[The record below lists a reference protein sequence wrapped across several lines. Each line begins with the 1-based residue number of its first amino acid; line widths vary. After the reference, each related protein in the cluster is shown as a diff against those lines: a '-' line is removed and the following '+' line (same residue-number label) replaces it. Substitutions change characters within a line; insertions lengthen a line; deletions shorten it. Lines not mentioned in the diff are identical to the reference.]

1 MASNIDLFF
10 NTSRNKRTFPEVL
23 AEIQEYLASKY
34 STLITDNPEEQHQQ
48 ITAYIAKYLN
58 DYSLGVEGMSHEEL
72 IDKLYTEM
80 AEFSFLTP
88 YLFANDVEEININSW
103 KDVKITY
110 ADGRVV
116 PTKDRFQTPQ
126 HAVDVIRRLL
136 HKSGMILD
144 NSQPGVVG
152 HLSNKIRI
160 TVLGN
165 PLTDKEKGVAAS
177 IRIVNPKKLSR
188 DDFIGYGTATAEMLD
203 FLAEVLRFGLSIC
216 VTGSTGSGKTTLMS
230 WILST
235 IPNEKRIFTIE
246 NGCREFDL
254 VKEDAEGNVINN
266 VVHTV
271 TRFSDDPKQNYDQER
286 LLEFALTCNPDIV
299 CVGEMKS
306 AEAFAAQEA
315 ARTGHAVITTT
326 HANSCKAT
334 YYRMVTLCT
343 QKYDMGDKTLYNL
356 VTEAFPIVLF
366 VKKLEDNS
374 RRVMEITECEILEDG
389 TRQLHTL
396 YRYHVSETSIQDGK
410 VKVHGE
416 FQKVSTISAS
426 LQKRLLENG
435 MPPRLLERIAGGGV
449 KLDTGG
455 GNCVIVLILLAF
467 VGMLTGI
474 FLILGMTPFTFA
486 EELTK
491 PLSGRRQPISKRI
504 QQVNHPKE
512 PKGIRKTVLEAREM
526 LILTGKGGKFAA
538 ICAFSLFLAAM
549 GAVICIV
556 IQNYF
561 MLPVLAAGMGL
572 LPFWYVLFTSHS
584 YKKLMNNE
592 IETGLSIITSS
603 YLRSESMITAV
614 EENIHYLNPPV
625 ADVFRGFLAET
636 NMISADVKQALSN
649 MKPKLDNYVFREWVD
664 AAIACQDDKSLKS
677 TLTPIIGKLSDMRI
691 VAAELDYLLYE
702 PFKEFITMAFLL
714 IGNIPLLYFLN
725 KDWYDVLVNTGFG
738 KGILAVCLL
747 VLLISF
753 AAVIRLTKPVE
764 YKR

>member
-10 NTSRNKRTFPEVL
+10 NISRNKRTFPEVL

-34 STLITDNPEEQHQQ
+34 STLITDNPEGQHQQ

-254 VKEDAEGNVINN
+254 VKEDTEGNVINN

-299 CVGEMKS
+299 C
-306 AEAFAAQEA
+306 
-315 ARTGHAVITTT
+315 R
-326 HANSCKAT
+326 
-334 YYRMVTLCT
+334 
-343 QKYDMGDKTLYNL
+343 
-356 VTEAFPIVLF
+356 
-366 VKKLEDNS
+366 
-374 RRVMEITECEILEDG
+374 
-389 TRQLHTL
+389 
-396 YRYHVSETSIQDGK
+396 
-410 VKVHGE
+410 
-416 FQKVSTISAS
+416 
-426 LQKRLLENG
+426 
-435 MPPRLLERIAGGGV
+435 
-449 KLDTGG
+449 
-455 GNCVIVLILLAF
+455 
-467 VGMLTGI
+467 
-474 FLILGMTPFTFA
+474 
-486 EELTK
+486 
-491 PLSGRRQPISKRI
+491 
-504 QQVNHPKE
+504 
-512 PKGIRKTVLEAREM
+512 
-526 LILTGKGGKFAA
+526 
-538 ICAFSLFLAAM
+538 
-549 GAVICIV
+549 
-556 IQNYF
+556 
-561 MLPVLAAGMGL
+561 
-572 LPFWYVLFTSHS
+572 
-584 YKKLMNNE
+584 
-592 IETGLSIITSS
+592 
-603 YLRSESMITAV
+603 
-614 EENIHYLNPPV
+614 
-625 ADVFRGFLAET
+625 
-636 NMISADVKQALSN
+636 
-649 MKPKLDNYVFREWVD
+649 
-664 AAIACQDDKSLKS
+664 
-677 TLTPIIGKLSDMRI
+677 
-691 VAAELDYLLYE
+691 
-702 PFKEFITMAFLL
+702 
-714 IGNIPLLYFLN
+714 
-725 KDWYDVLVNTGFG
+725 
-738 KGILAVCLL
+738 
-747 VLLISF
+747 
-753 AAVIRLTKPVE
+753 
-764 YKR
+764 

>member
-1 MASNIDLFF
+1 M
-10 NTSRNKRTFPEVL
+10 
-23 AEIQEYLASKY
+23 
-34 STLITDNPEEQHQQ
+34 
-48 ITAYIAKYLN
+48 
-58 DYSLGVEGMSHEEL
+58 
-72 IDKLYTEM
+72 
-80 AEFSFLTP
+80 
-88 YLFANDVEEININSW
+88 
-103 KDVKITY
+103 
-110 ADGRVV
+110 
-116 PTKDRFQTPQ
+116 
-126 HAVDVIRRLL
+126 
-136 HKSGMILD
+136 
-144 NSQPGVVG
+144 
-152 HLSNKIRI
+152 
-160 TVLGN
+160 
-165 PLTDKEKGVAAS
+165 
-177 IRIVNPKKLSR
+177 
-188 DDFIGYGTATAEMLD
+188 
-203 FLAEVLRFGLSIC
+203 
-216 VTGSTGSGKTTLMS
+216 
-230 WILST
+230 
-235 IPNEKRIFTIE
+235 
-246 NGCREFDL
+246 
-254 VKEDAEGNVINN
+254 
-266 VVHTV
+266 
-271 TRFSDDPKQNYDQER
+271 
-286 LLEFALTCNPDIV
+286 
-299 CVGEMKS
+299 
-306 AEAFAAQEA
+306 
-315 ARTGHAVITTT
+315 
-326 HANSCKAT
+326 
-334 YYRMVTLCT
+334 
-343 QKYDMGDKTLYNL
+343 
-356 VTEAFPIVLF
+356 
-366 VKKLEDNS
+366 
-374 RRVMEITECEILEDG
+374 
-389 TRQLHTL
+389 
-396 YRYHVSETSIQDGK
+396 
-410 VKVHGE
+410 
-416 FQKVSTISAS
+416 
-426 LQKRLLENG
+426 
-435 MPPRLLERIAGGGV
+435 
-449 KLDTGG
+449 
-455 GNCVIVLILLAF
+455 IVLILLAF

-491 PLSGRRQPISKRI
+491 PLSGRRQPISKQI

-572 LPFWYVLFTSHS
+572 LLFWYVLFTSHS